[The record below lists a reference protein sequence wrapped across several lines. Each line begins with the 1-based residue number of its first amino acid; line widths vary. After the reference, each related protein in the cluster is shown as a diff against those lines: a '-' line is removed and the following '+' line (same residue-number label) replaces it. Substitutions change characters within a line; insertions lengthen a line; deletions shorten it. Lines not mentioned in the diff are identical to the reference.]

1 MLDPYSS
8 DPLDPDQNAHF
19 RPVRIQKNMLPAQY
33 GKEEKMEKEE
43 FLLLHYILESC
54 VVLVENIENIYL
66 FNSCDID
73 RTDVSAIV
81 HGILSIQDTRA

>member
-8 DPLDPDQNAHF
+8 DPWI
-19 RPVRIQKNMLPAQY
+19 RIRTHILGPYRYGSKRIFYLPNMN
-33 GKEEKMEKEE
+33 M
-43 FLLLHYILESC
+43 
-54 VVLVENIENIYL
+54 NIENIYL
-66 FNSCDID
+66 FNSCDIN